1 MKMINKI
8 SKLIAVLTVI
18 LFAVSC
24 EKNDEPAVKKFS
36 SIAEILSNDPANYS
50 VLKKGLETVQLYTP
64 FTNNGS
70 YTVFA
75 PNNASFA
82 AYTSTNFPSGI
93 TEAILTSTTTP
104 LTVNQISE
112 LKRVLMYHV
121 ISIATYSKDIPN
133 KDYLKSF
140 SPFGTSTSISLS
152 TFFNK
157 TTGVVINGGV
167 ANGGAEVTKADIDA
181 SNGVVHT
188 INSVLKLPT
197 LVNQVVANPNLS
209 SLLAK
214 VTDPTQTPSA
224 TGSVFSQINGLV
236 LSTQLFAPN
245 NDAFSAAT
253 TYLNGKSVTEISKIL
268 RYHIATAGTFTR
280 TENIGTS
287 PGNINNGSSSNS
299 TFLPSNATTDAT
311 VTTRANVGVTAAFQ
325 MFRIQMNSL
334 KIFELPAS
342 TTIPASNMK
351 TVNIHTSTGIIHIV
365 DRVLQ
370 PTLP

>member
-1 MKMINKI
+1 M
-8 SKLIAVLTVI
+8 
-18 LFAVSC
+18 
-24 EKNDEPAVKKFS
+24 
-36 SIAEILSNDPANYS
+36 
-50 VLKKGLETVQLYTP
+50 
-64 FTNNGS
+64 
-70 YTVFA
+70 
-75 PNNASFA
+75 
-82 AYTSTNFPSGI
+82 
-93 TEAILTSTTTP
+93 
-104 LTVNQISE
+104 
-112 LKRVLMYHV
+112 
-121 ISIATYSKDIPN
+121 
-133 KDYLKSF
+133 KSF

-209 SLLAK
+209 TLLTV
-214 VTDPTQTPSA
+214 VTDPAQAAVLAQVATPA
-224 TGSVFSQINGLV
+224 FN
-236 LSTQLFAPN
+236 TQLFAPQN
-245 NDAFSAAT
+245 AAFTAAAA
-253 TYLNGKSVTEISKIL
+253 YLTGKTATEISKIL
-268 RYHIATAGTFTR
+268 RYHIATSGSFTR

-287 PGNINNGSSSNS
+287 TQNINNGSSSNS

-351 TVNIHTSTGIIHIV
+351 TVNIHTSNGIIHIV